1 MQLEDLPLKAS
12 RHTFGG
18 VSNIV
23 CSSLMRFDDPLT
35 RKVPSTSV
43 PTGSKRDGVGQY
55 GVASAIGFSYHAP

>member
-1 MQLEDLPLKAS
+1 VWEALGRRKRRPDGGLERS

-18 VSNIV
+18 ASNIA

-43 PTGSKRDGVGQY
+43 PRESKAR
-55 GVASAIGFSYHAP
+55 